1 MNPQWAFGGG
11 GPAPVREPSAGPVSA
26 TNAGLQGG
34 MAFLH
39 GSSGGGGPLPPPPP
53 VESGLSAPLPQPLPR
68 FQPIPSQG
76 QAFSGDPAAQELWQR
91 VGRSLRERGVLLRQ
105 AFALFDSDGDGA
117 VSRQEVAEAF
127 RLMRLGL
134 DDLEIERLLR
144 DIDTNQDGLVNLQEF
159 GNRLHFLDMLG
170 FGS

>member
-1 MNPQWAFGGG
+1 MNPQWAFVGG
-11 GPAPVREPSAGPVSA
+11 GPAPMREPSSGP

-34 MAFLH
+34 MAFLR
-39 GSSGGGGPLPPPPP
+39 GSSGGGGPLPPPPPP

-76 QAFSGDPAAQELWQR
+76 QAFLGDPAAKELWQR

-117 VSRQEVAEAF
+117 VSRQELAEAF

-144 DIDTNQDGLVNLQEF
+144 DIDANQDGLVNLQEF
-159 GNRLHFLDMLG
+159 GNRLQFLDMLG
-170 FGS
+170 LGS